1 MHDII
6 EFFNYRE
13 GVVSRKRIV
22 TLLMCVC
29 GSFVASQASALSVT
43 ASSNGNDLARA
54 LVGSGI
60 SVSNGEYTGAE
71 DASGFFSDGTSSDG
85 LQLEPIGI
93 ASGMVLTTG
102 KAVSAV
108 GENNNNVSFSN
119 YLGGDTDL
127 GSNTYDAAVLSFDF
141 TSSYGNLYFNFLFAT
156 EEINQDGYQYFDDV
170 AGVFLDGKKIAGITV
185 GSAVANPSLRDNWG
199 EYYTQYN
206 GLTKI
211 MSSKTEVSAGKHT
224 LKFAIADY
232 GDHLYDSALFVGPLS
247 VNPVPEPATVFLLAM
262 GLAGIYYGSRRVK
275 K

>member
-1 MHDII
+1 
-6 EFFNYRE
+6 
-13 GVVSRKRIV
+13 
-22 TLLMCVC
+22 MCVC

-185 GSAVANPSLRDNWG
+185 GSAVANPGLRDNWG